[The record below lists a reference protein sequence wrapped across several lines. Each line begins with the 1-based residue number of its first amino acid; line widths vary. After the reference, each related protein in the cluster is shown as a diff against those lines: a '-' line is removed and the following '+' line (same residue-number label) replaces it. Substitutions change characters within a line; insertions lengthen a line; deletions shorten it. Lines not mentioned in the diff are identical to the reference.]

1 MNKKILKKLILI
13 TFFAFLIFVV
23 NSQDIFAAYGY
34 KTSVYDERK
43 PVVLP
48 FPASNPT
55 YSYNNESSIPVKS
68 VDSSETI
75 VGKATKVEETN
86 VVAKNTNTNVSRDEV
101 SYDDDSYKSR
111 TSNDSKENNL
121 TALSLKGSG
130 GFMPSSIWQWII
142 VVLLIFA
149 IVILSRMV
157 IKSFDQKA

>member
-1 MNKKILKKLILI
+1 M
-13 TFFAFLIFVV
+13 TSFAFIIFIASSHDV
-23 NSQDIFAAYGY
+23 FGAYGGGY
-34 KTSVYDERK
+34 QPSVYNERQSVIPFL
-43 PVVLP
+43 PVSRPATYNYNDQLP
-48 FPASNPT
+48 YT
-55 YSYNNESSIPVKS
+55 NESNIPVKS

-101 SYDDDSYKSR
+101 SYDDSYKSR